1 MLTIK
6 NYKADLMGKYR
17 RYFEISLILSLS
29 LIIAAFKLSP
39 KDRSIDENYN
49 PPQELITIEN
59 IINTD
64 QKPEPPELPVRP
76 KIIVAQTDDVI
87 EELLLDD
94 ISIDYDADLGQPP
107 ALPDPPRIIDD
118 EPFIDW
124 AEEMP
129 EPIDGIKAIQEK
141 AYYTEIAKLAQI
153 EGKVIV
159 EALIDKEG
167 NVTEVHLI
175 KDIGGGLGEVA
186 MNAVRNT
193 RFTPGKQRGIPV
205 KVKIM
210 IPIKFVLR

>member
-1 MLTIK
+1 MPTIK
-6 NYKADLMGKYR
+6 NYNADLRGKYR
-17 RYFEISLILSLS
+17 KHFEISLILSLS
-29 LIIAAFKLSP
+29 LMIAAFKLAP
-39 KDRSIDENYN
+39 KNGIIDENYN

-59 IINTD
+59 IINTV
-64 QKPEPPELPVRP
+64 QKPKPPEIPVRP

-87 EELLLDD
+87 EDLLLDD
-94 ISIDYDADLGQPP
+94 ISIDFDAVLGQPP
-107 ALPDPPRIIDD
+107 ALPDPPRIVDD

-129 EPIDGIKAIQEK
+129 EPIGGIRAIQEK
-141 AYYTEIAKLAQI
+141 VYYTEIAKLAAI

-159 EALIDKEG
+159 EAMIDKKG

-193 RFTPGKQRGIPV
+193 RFSPGKQRWIPV